1 MYFLPK
7 RNQWQ
12 KGSQQKIMDWLS
24 GGFLI
29 GGCVLLF
36 VGRTPLKRGSLSQLP
51 KVWFFNDF
59 LIKKLILS
67 GMLFFFPFFV
77 FLKLKKRRINI
88 LGRRMKK
95 PKAMQSWCSS
105 GKKISNG
112 KKATWTSWKHR
123 SCSDNRSPLANIMSQ
138 AIKNLWNQPGWD

>member
-1 MYFLPK
+1 MAK
-7 RNQWQ
+7 GNQWQ
-12 KGSQQKIMDWLS
+12 KGSQQKLMDWLS

-36 VGRTPLKRGSLSQLP
+36 VGTAPLKGGSLSELP

-67 GMLFFFPFFV
+67 GMLFFFLFGV
-77 FLKLKKRRINI
+77 FKTKETKNKHPWEK
-88 LGRRMKK
+88 MKK

-105 GKKISNG
+105 GKKINNG

-138 AIKNLWNQPGWD
+138 ATKNLWNQPGWD